1 MNKREF
7 MLGAG
12 ALIGAAGTAGPATAG
27 SSMAAPGA
35 DAGPSRVARPPE
47 LAPDLAMAKWQH
59 YLGDEFAAPGGQL
72 RLSEVHDECGARSG
86 ASTEQFSLL
95 FVGTAALTAGTHAL
109 RHGTGQRIALFLQ
122 PAGLST
128 QGQTLYR
135 ADFNL
140 LG

>member
-12 ALIGAAGTAGPATAG
+12 ALIGAASTAGAATAG
-27 SSMAAPGA
+27 VGMAEPDA
-35 DAGPSRVARPPE
+35 DADRARTARPPE

-59 YLGDEFAAPGGQL
+59 YLGDEFAAPGGML
-72 RLSEVHDECGARSG
+72 RLSEVQDECGARSG
-86 ASTEQFSLL
+86 ATAEQFSLL

-109 RHGTGQRIALFLQ
+109 RHGTGQRIALFMQ
-122 PAGLST
+122 PAGLSA
-128 QGQTLYR
+128 QGQALYR